1 VSETDLAGQDLR
13 QRDMRHADLRG
24 KALFGTDLRG
34 ANLYGADI
42 RLECCTFDGV
52 KLDALNVALLLRL
65 IALAD
70 LPDDWSSHITHLVE
84 ARIGKT
90 QNAALSRYLQTH
102 VKA

>member
-1 VSETDLAGQDLR
+1 
-13 QRDMRHADLRG
+13 MRHADLRG

-34 ANLYGADI
+34 TNLYGADI
-42 RLECCTFDGV
+42 RLECATFDGV
-52 KLDALNVALLLRL
+52 KLDSIQVALLLRI

-70 LPDDWSSHITHLVE
+70 LPDDWSSHIQQLVE

-90 QNAALSRYLQTH
+90 QNAGLSRYLQTH